1 MFSSKPSDYERTVY
15 YPNATTVESLSGMGD
30 LPEAPKRAARLVN
43 EARRNY
49 VRALIC
55 VALAA
60 VVVMAF
66 LAGALNGLGVAGR
79 FVMAF
84 IFVLLCVSGVHFGIQ
99 SARTD
104 RRELPLGM
112 RPGDGP

>member
-1 MFSSKPSDYERTVY
+1 MIPSKPSDYERTVY
-15 YPNATTVESLSGMGD
+15 YPRANTVEPLTE
-30 LPEAPKRAARLVN
+30 LPDAPKRAARIVD

-60 VVVMAF
+60 LVLMLF
-66 LAGALNGLGVAGR
+66 LIGGLNGLGLGGR
-79 FVMAF
+79 FAAGF

-99 SARTD
+99 SARSGKG
-104 RRELPLGM
+104 ELPVGM
-112 RPGDGP
+112 RPGDGPQ